1 MDRNIPIS
9 ISDQELVIDKYC
21 VNSVISK
28 RNKSFP
34 LQQTNSLSLGENF
47 NLINNTTDYSNN
59 NNNISNSNN
68 NYYYC
73 DDDDD
78 HHQLQHCRTK
88 SFRPRM
94 VARSSV
100 NYRHKTGNHLLHNQY
115 TGSFSDQHT
124 RSNTF
129 CYQSIQNNIN
139 TPYNTRNN
147 SYNPSIEYMSLYSD
161 RPLTTSIPYYSST
174 ITTTVTTTTTNTT
187 TTTTSTTP
195 TPTTI
200 TTTLIQNKMESQ
212 LLTSSFSPEIINNSP
227 REQHHDEFMLN
238 KKIGINRTIKYLD
251 NTKLIR
257 RESKSYSTTISP
269 IPLISYHQNVIPSSM
284 DLMPMILDKNTT
296 TTDKKLHNDEISS
309 NKKMHKLKNVG
320 KSLNV
325 NKARVELVLI
335 FVKVGQVDTVNERYQ
350 ADIFLQARWREPLL
364 DAMWNKS
371 SLKSKSSWQTNPSI
385 ENPFTDLTSKRQLNT
400 LKLQDDEFW
409 NPRLLID
416 NAEGEPIE
424 IISHEVEFMEPDFEA
439 YLVEKRRIKG
449 IFHETLELRHFPFDC
464 QDLSVTITC
473 DRTTDE
479 VELVASPTEVSQVD
493 VRCAADSQ
501 EWKIFHHVDIKS
513 MEIQTG
519 YSPGTSKRRHPGLVF
534 TSRSARRSGYFL
546 VNMIL
551 ISCVLC
557 LLSFAA
563 FSVPANE
570 NRLQLSLLLLLTTV
584 TFKFAASQNLPKI
597 SYLTYLDKVVLVNFF
612 MLVILTVWHAIARGV
627 SASKPKF
634 LEYEHYV
641 MYSLLSCYCL
651 GSVLF
656 GLTVYLDAGSRRRL
670 MQRKDVEFNQYKQHI
685 EAEKQ
690 HHSILSVSLEEWLN
704 SPHNSITNDFLD
716 KNDS

>member
-1 MDRNIPIS
+1 MN
-9 ISDQELVIDKYC
+9 ECY
-21 VNSVISK
+21 
-28 RNKSFP
+28 
-34 LQQTNSLSLGENF
+34 E
-47 NLINNTTDYSNN
+47 
-59 NNNISNSNN
+59 
-68 NYYYC
+68 
-73 DDDDD
+73 D
-78 HHQLQHCRTK
+78 HFTW
-88 SFRPRM
+88 F
-94 VARSSV
+94 
-100 NYRHKTGNHLLHNQY
+100 T
-115 TGSFSDQHT
+115 
-124 RSNTF
+124 
-129 CYQSIQNNIN
+129 
-139 TPYNTRNN
+139 
-147 SYNPSIEYMSLYSD
+147 E
-161 RPLTTSIPYYSST
+161 
-174 ITTTVTTTTTNTT
+174 
-187 TTTTSTTP
+187 
-195 TPTTI
+195 
-200 TTTLIQNKMESQ
+200 
-212 LLTSSFSPEIINNSP
+212 
-227 REQHHDEFMLN
+227 
-238 KKIGINRTIKYLD
+238 
-251 NTKLIR
+251 
-257 RESKSYSTTISP
+257 
-269 IPLISYHQNVIPSSM
+269 
-284 DLMPMILDKNTT
+284 
-296 TTDKKLHNDEISS
+296 
-309 NKKMHKLKNVG
+309 
-320 KSLNV
+320 
-325 NKARVELVLI
+325 ARVELVLI

-570 NRLQLSLLLLLTTV
+570 NRLQLSLLLLLTT
-584 TFKFAASQNLPKI
+584 
-597 SYLTYLDKVVLVNFF
+597 DKVVLVNFF

-656 GLTVYLDAGSRRRL
+656 GLTVYIDAGSRRRL
-670 MQRKDVEFNQYKQHI
+670 MQRKDVEFNQYKQRI

-704 SPHNSITNDFLD
+704 SPHNSITENLLD

>member
-1 MDRNIPIS
+1 MERNTIPSS
-9 ISDQELVIDKYC
+9 ISDHVLGLTDKHGTDC
-21 VNSVISK
+21 R
-28 RNKSFP
+28 RNKSV
-34 LQQTNSLSLGENF
+34 LLEHTISLPVEENF
-47 NLINNTTDYSNN
+47 YLDSNSNITNN
-59 NNNISNSNN
+59 NNTSSINQKNN
-68 NYYYC
+68 PIYH
-73 DDDDD
+73 DSFQP
-78 HHQLQHCRTK
+78 HRTQ
-88 SFRPRM
+88 SVRPRM

-100 NYRHKTGNHLLHNQY
+100 NYRHPQSRTSLQHPVHSHSFVNQ
-115 TGSFSDQHT
+115 SNKQLDSDHYYQPLQ
-124 RSNTF
+124 NTL
-129 CYQSIQNNIN
+129 SH
-139 TPYNTRNN
+139 TPYNTENN
-147 SYNPSIEYMSLYSD
+147 SVNQSVEYLC
-161 RPLTTSIPYYSST
+161 YSSPLDPLSAEQT
-174 ITTTVTTTTTNTT
+174 MDSQLLSSSLSPEFMGSSPKEPRIDDLLINQKKINRSPKYFDNITANTTNTIN
-187 TTTTSTTP
+187 SSSGNM
-195 TPTTI
+195 
-200 TTTLIQNKMESQ
+200 NK
-212 LLTSSFSPEIINNSP
+212 LT
-227 REQHHDEFMLN
+227 
-238 KKIGINRTIKYLD
+238 
-251 NTKLIR
+251 R
-257 RESKSYSTTISP
+257 RESKSYSTTIAP
-269 IPLISYHQNVIPSSM
+269 IPLISYHQNVIPSCI
-284 DLMPMILDKNTT
+284 DLYSKMTETRNTIT
-296 TTDKKLHNDEISS
+296 VDRKSPNDD
-309 NKKMHKLKNVG
+309 
-320 KSLNV
+320 LNV
-325 NKARVELVLI
+325 VRTLQQQHPQQHQQHKFSVNKALTPSKARVELVLI

-371 SLKSKSSWQTNPSI
+371 SLKSKSSWQLQPSI

-424 IISHEVEFMEPDFEA
+424 IISHEVEFVEPDFEA

-473 DRTTDE
+473 DRTIDE

-597 SYLTYLDKVVLVNFF
+597 SYLTYLARVELVLIFVKVGQVDTVNERYQADIFLQARWREPLLDAMWNKSSLKSKSSWQLQPSIENPF
-612 MLVILTVWHAIARGV
+612 TDLTSKRQLNTFTLFVLTVKLQDDEFWNPR
-627 SASKPKF
+627 
-634 LEYEHYV
+634 
-641 MYSLLSCYCL
+641 LLIDNAEGEPIEIISHE
-651 GSVLF
+651 
-656 GLTVYLDAGSRRRL
+656 
-670 MQRKDVEFNQYKQHI
+670 VE
-685 EAEKQ
+685 
-690 HHSILSVSLEEWLN
+690 
-704 SPHNSITNDFLD
+704 
-716 KNDS
+716 

>member
-1 MDRNIPIS
+1 MVA
-9 ISDQELVIDKYC
+9 QFHELVEVRHYHC
-21 VNSVISK
+21 WMLAVSVVWWLIAYA
-28 RNKSFP
+28 R
-34 LQQTNSLSLGENF
+34 NSLILCSNHWRPDRECVLLGSP
-47 NLINNTTDYSNN
+47 I
-59 NNNISNSNN
+59 
-68 NYYYC
+68 
-73 DDDDD
+73 
-78 HHQLQHCRTK
+78 
-88 SFRPRM
+88 
-94 VARSSV
+94 
-100 NYRHKTGNHLLHNQY
+100 
-115 TGSFSDQHT
+115 
-124 RSNTF
+124 
-129 CYQSIQNNIN
+129 
-139 TPYNTRNN
+139 
-147 SYNPSIEYMSLYSD
+147 
-161 RPLTTSIPYYSST
+161 
-174 ITTTVTTTTTNTT
+174 IT
-187 TTTTSTTP
+187 
-195 TPTTI
+195 
-200 TTTLIQNKMESQ
+200 
-212 LLTSSFSPEIINNSP
+212 
-227 REQHHDEFMLN
+227 
-238 KKIGINRTIKYLD
+238 
-251 NTKLIR
+251 
-257 RESKSYSTTISP
+257 P
-269 IPLISYHQNVIPSSM
+269 IPLISYQHNIIPNNIDIYPNKLDNSSISIN
-284 DLMPMILDKNTT
+284 DKRLSNINNNDNENILIERNRKSKVNIG
-296 TTDKKLHNDEISS
+296 KPLNIS
-309 NKKMHKLKNVG
+309 
-320 KSLNV
+320 
-325 NKARVELVLI
+325 KARVELVLI

-424 IISHEVEFMEPDFEA
+424 IISHEVEFIEPDFEA

-513 MEIQTG
+513 IEIQTG
-519 YSPGTSKRRHPGLVF
+519 YSPSTSKRHHPGLVF

-557 LLSFAA
+557 LLSFSA

-612 MLVILTVWHAIARGV
+612 MLVILTVWHAIARAV

-641 MYSLLSCYCL
+641 MYSLLSCYCI

-670 MQRKDVEFNQYKQHI
+670 MKRKDIEFNQYKQQI

-690 HHSILSVSLEEWLN
+690 QHSILSVSLEEWLN
-704 SPHNSITNDFLD
+704 SPHNSITDNLLD
-716 KNDS
+716 KNDP

>member
-1 MDRNIPIS
+1 MDLYPMMMDR
-9 ISDQELVIDKYC
+9 Y
-21 VNSVISK
+21 
-28 RNKSFP
+28 
-34 LQQTNSLSLGENF
+34 
-47 NLINNTTDYSNN
+47 NN
-59 NNNISNSNN
+59 N
-68 NYYYC
+68 
-73 DDDDD
+73 
-78 HHQLQHCRTK
+78 
-88 SFRPRM
+88 
-94 VARSSV
+94 
-100 NYRHKTGNHLLHNQY
+100 
-115 TGSFSDQHT
+115 
-124 RSNTF
+124 
-129 CYQSIQNNIN
+129 
-139 TPYNTRNN
+139 
-147 SYNPSIEYMSLYSD
+147 
-161 RPLTTSIPYYSST
+161 SST
-174 ITTTVTTTTTNTT
+174 IIDKKFPNNNDNDNNNHNNNLIKNIKHKFNINKTLNTT
-187 TTTTSTTP
+187 
-195 TPTTI
+195 
-200 TTTLIQNKMESQ
+200 
-212 LLTSSFSPEIINNSP
+212 
-227 REQHHDEFMLN
+227 
-238 KKIGINRTIKYLD
+238 
-251 NTKLIR
+251 
-257 RESKSYSTTISP
+257 
-269 IPLISYHQNVIPSSM
+269 
-284 DLMPMILDKNTT
+284 
-296 TTDKKLHNDEISS
+296 
-309 NKKMHKLKNVG
+309 
-320 KSLNV
+320 
-325 NKARVELVLI
+325 KARVELVLI

-364 DAMWNKS
+364 DAMWNKT
-371 SLKSKSSWQTNPSI
+371 SLKSKSNWQTNPSI

-424 IISHEVEFMEPDFEA
+424 IVSHEVEFIEPDFEA

-513 MEIQTG
+513 IEIQTG
-519 YSPGTSKRRHPGLVF
+519 YSPGTSKRHHPGLVF

-612 MLVILTVWHAIARGV
+612 MLVILTVWHAIARAV
-627 SASKPKF
+627 SSSKPKF

-641 MYSLLSCYCL
+641 MYSLLSCYCI

-670 MQRKDVEFNQYKQHI
+670 MKRKDAEFNQYKQQI
-685 EAEKQ
+685 EAQKQ
-690 HHSILSVSLEEWLN
+690 HHSILSVSLEEWLS
-704 SPHNSITNDFLD
+704 SPHNSITDNLLD
-716 KNDS
+716 KNDPLINNY

>member
-1 MDRNIPIS
+1 MDRNIHLS
-9 ISDQELVIDKYC
+9 ISDHELILDKYDLH
-21 VNSVISK
+21 K
-28 RNKSFP
+28 RDQTLLLKH
-34 LQQTNSLSLGENF
+34 TNSLPIEEYYNLDPDPYHLYHNQYSNSCYAPIQHNRSKSYQPRMVTRSSINYRNQLKHSLSNKFYSNIEQK
-47 NLINNTTDYSNN
+47 NLIKLNNKPLYTTNNTTH
-59 NNNISNSNN
+59 IP
-68 NYYYC
+68 
-73 DDDDD
+73 
-78 HHQLQHCRTK
+78 T
-88 SFRPRM
+88 
-94 VARSSV
+94 
-100 NYRHKTGNHLLHNQY
+100 LHN
-115 TGSFSDQHT
+115 T
-124 RSNTF
+124 
-129 CYQSIQNNIN
+129 
-139 TPYNTRNN
+139 YNTT
-147 SYNPSIEYMSLYSD
+147 Y
-161 RPLTTSIPYYSST
+161 
-174 ITTTVTTTTTNTT
+174 NTT
-187 TTTTSTTP
+187 TDNNHNS
-195 TPTTI
+195 
-200 TTTLIQNKMESQ
+200 NMDSQ
-212 LLTSSFSPEIINNSP
+212 LLSSSLSPEFMGNSSK
-227 REQHHDEFMLN
+227 ESNTTTDDLLLN
-238 KKIGINRTIKYLD
+238 KRTSNYTTNNTTNKKYIK
-251 NTKLIR
+251 N
-257 RESKSYSTTISP
+257 ESKLYSTIITP
-269 IPLISYHQNVIPSSM
+269 IPLISYQHNIIPNNIDIYPNKLDNSSISIN
-284 DLMPMILDKNTT
+284 DKRLSNINNNDNSNENILIERNRKSKVNIGKPMNM
-296 TTDKKLHNDEISS
+296 S
-309 NKKMHKLKNVG
+309 
-320 KSLNV
+320 
-325 NKARVELVLI
+325 KARVELVLI

-424 IISHEVEFMEPDFEA
+424 IISHEVEFIEPDFEA

-513 MEIQTG
+513 IEIQTG
-519 YSPGTSKRRHPGLVF
+519 YSPSTSKRHHPGLVF

-557 LLSFAA
+557 LLSFSA

-612 MLVILTVWHAIARGV
+612 MLVILTVWHAIARAV

-641 MYSLLSCYCL
+641 MYSLLSCYCI

-670 MQRKDVEFNQYKQHI
+670 MKRKDIEFNQYKQQI

-690 HHSILSVSLEEWLN
+690 QHSILSVSLEEWLN
-704 SPHNSITNDFLD
+704 SPHNSITDNLLD
-716 KNDS
+716 KNDP